1 MVNFVSSLLVVAFAA
16 RVSATRQLSVDSLE
30 LEMMH
35 LQSFAESHHTEEI
48 HQILGHHHDEKPN
61 RNEMLESVLQTGVF
75 PKSKRGQDLTTDE
88 LVKDYIDKD
97 YIYPK
102 GRRKYGNIA
111 SPNTVGRS
119 YSKED
124 KKKSVGVEHGTAV
137 PSNFTDQNTSS
148 SVSSSTPYSDLNNGK
163 PRSCGIRRNEANKA
177 QS

>member
-1 MVNFVSSLLVVAFAA
+1 MKFLQIYLLQTATIDAQLTIWLESRSYIKQNHAMVNFVSSLLVVAFAA

-124 KKKSVGVEHGTAV
+124 KKKSVAK
-137 PSNFTDQNTSS
+137 FR
-148 SVSSSTPYSDLNNGK
+148 SVL
-163 PRSCGIRRNEANKA
+163 
-177 QS
+177 